1 MPITIA
7 LRTLAAVNVFRDTI
21 IDALSS
27 GHADEALLCSGF
39 FQENFKGSA
48 YQASKEQQLAS
59 ACAQS
64 GVKLTT
70 VGIHNYSW
78 KPSYK
83 DFRNNMLAAG
93 ASVQCFYK
101 PGLRWHA
108 KVFIAARHG
117 KPILGI
123 IGSSNITRNAFS
135 TTAPFNNECDVFIW
149 PKNSPLT
156 PLAEAVAERLD
167 GLIMV
172 RAPYVRRLNQGLT
185 ASQKLDQIR
194 GEVLGQNLQELD

>member
-48 YQASKEQQLAS
+48 YQATKEKNLAS
-59 ACAQS
+59 ACATS
-64 GVKLTT
+64 GIRLTT
-70 VGIHNYSW
+70 VGVHNYSW
-78 KPSYK
+78 QPSYR
-83 DFRNNMLAAG
+83 DFRDNMLAAG
-93 ASVQCFYK
+93 AAVKCLYK

-108 KVFIAARHG
+108 KVFVASRNG
-117 KPILGI
+117 SPILGI

-135 TTAPFNNECDVFIW
+135 TTLPFNNECDVFLW
-149 PKNSPLT
+149 PKSSPLAS
-156 PLAEAVAERLD
+156 LAETVSERLN
-167 GLIMV
+167 GLIV
-172 RAPYVRRLNQGLT
+172 IRAPYKRSWNQGLT
-185 ASQKLDQIR
+185 ASQKLAQIR
-194 GEVLGQNLQELD
+194 TEILGQDLRELS